1 MNPQEVS
8 EMVGRQVQQ
17 GLQQVQQ
24 SLLEQLAKR
33 LEDVQLGRPPPQTA
47 DARAPMGL
55 DGLPADEEDAD
66 DNSVDGPDWS
76 LYLTGAKTQPST
88 DAGSALSDLFGQPPA
103 LGLIQHTN
111 PPGTAPELSGSA
123 SGRGPTKVGVR
134 YALTSNSTTKTRPPG
149 GIFAHRWCFC
159 PQCL

>member
-17 GLQQVQQ
+17 GLQQQQ
-24 SLLEQLAKR
+24 SLLEQLARR
-33 LEDVQLGRPPPQTA
+33 LEDVQLGRPPPQAT

-76 LYLTGAKTQPST
+76 LYLTLRKHN
-88 DAGSALSDLFGQPPA
+88 PA
-103 LGLIQHTN
+103 LMRVPPSATFLDN
-111 PPGTAPELSGSA
+111 PPHLG
-123 SGRGPTKVGVR
+123 
-134 YALTSNSTTKTRPPG
+134 
-149 GIFAHRWCFC
+149 
-159 PQCL
+159 